1 MKKSNLLI
9 LLVAVAL
16 IGAGAVYFLTNM
28 MGNDEAQGPD
38 EQGFETGSQA
48 GEPSAVPDPNDSPT
62 ATETPAADGAHDGYL
77 DHDHAEIV
85 MGEKAPDFTLL
96 DMEGNQVK
104 LSDFEGRM
112 VFLNF
117 WATWCTYCDI
127 EMPDLQKVNDEHED
141 LVVLAVNVR
150 EDKDLVQEY
159 LDEGGYDFP
168 VVLDEDGHMAQIYL
182 VSGMPTTYFISDD
195 GKLLGYQPG
204 MLTLEQMED
213 IIVQMRDLQD
223 QL

>member
-1 MKKSNLLI
+1 MKNSKLI
-9 LLVAVAL
+9 ILIVAIAL
-16 IGAGAVYFLTNM
+16 IGAGAVYVFSNM
-28 MGNDEAQGPD
+28 GEGDQQASQTE
-38 EQGFETGSQA
+38 EQGFGTDSQT
-48 GEPSAVPDPNDSPT
+48 GEPSAVPEQNDT
-62 ATETPAADGAHDGYL
+62 QATPEGGHDGYL
-77 DHDHAEIV
+77 DHEHADIV

-96 DMEGNQVK
+96 DMDGNQVK
-104 LSDFEGRM
+104 LSDYEGKM

-127 EMPDLQKVNDEHED
+127 EMPDLQKVHDDHED

-150 EDKDLVQEY
+150 EEKGLVQDY

-168 VVLDEDGHMAQIYL
+168 VVLDDDGHIAQVYL
-182 VSGMPTTYFISDD
+182 VSGMPTTYFLSDE
-195 GKLLGYQPG
+195 GILLGYQPG

-213 IIVQMRDLQD
+213 VIVQMRDLQG

>member
-1 MKKSNLLI
+1 MKNNKLII
-9 LLVAVAL
+9 LLVAIAL
-16 IGAGAVYFLTNM
+16 VGAGAVYVFSNM
-28 MGNDEAQGPD
+28 GEDNQQAQQPG
-38 EQGFETGSQA
+38 EQGFEAGSQT
-48 GEPSAVPDPNDSPT
+48 GEPTGVPEPGDSPA
-62 ATETPAADGAHDGYL
+62 ATEGGHDGYL
-77 DHDHAEIV
+77 DHEHADIV

>member
-28 MGNDEAQGPD
+28 TGNDEAQGPG

-48 GEPSAVPDPNDSPT
+48 GEPSAVPEPNDAP
-62 ATETPAADGAHDGYL
+62 AVTETPEADGAHDGYL

-96 DMEGNQVK
+96 DMEGNQVS
-104 LSDFEGRM
+104 LSDFEGKM

-127 EMPDLQKVNDEHED
+127 EMPDLQKVHDENED

-150 EDKDLVQEY
+150 EEKGLVQDY
-159 LDEGGYDFP
+159 LDEGGYEFP

-182 VSGMPTTYFISDD
+182 VSGMPTTYFLSDD

>member
-1 MKKSNLLI
+1 MKKSNLII
-9 LLVAVAL
+9 LLVAVVL
-16 IGAGAVYFLTNM
+16 IGAGAVYFLTDM
-28 MGNDEAQGPD
+28 MGNDE
-38 EQGFETGSQA
+38 EQDPGEQSFSTESEA
-48 GEPSAVPDPNDSPT
+48 GEPTAVPEIE
-62 ATETPAADGAHDGYL
+62 ETPAATGGEHDGYL

-96 DMEGNQVK
+96 DMEGNQVS
-104 LSDFEGRM
+104 LSDFEGKM

-150 EDKDLVQEY
+150 EEKDLVQEY

-168 VVLDEDGHMAQIYL
+168 VALDEDGHIAQVYL

-213 IIVQMRDLQD
+213 IIVQMRDLQG